1 VGVWRALPA
10 NYPDLFLPPRRFPM
24 RPKWAYNKDRFI
36 FNEDKGVIAMSI
48 FSAANRRLNPSKGM
62 DQFRRLFRFVRPYQ
76 KRLFVALIA
85 VVIGSVLGLA
95 GPYSLQF
102 LIDAVFNQ
110 ADTAL
115 LNQITLILILIFAS
129 QSVFYF
135 IRSYT
140 LSFIGERV
148 MADLRIE
155 LFEHLQRLSLGFY
168 NERRTGE
175 LVSRLTN
182 DVSTVRNVVTS
193 DLSTAV
199 SQILTF
205 LGALILIIIT
215 DWRLTLFMF
224 ALVPLVMVFAILFG
238 RRLRTISASVQDQL
252 ADATTILEESIGGI
266 RVVQSFTREPFEI
279 GRFRASIEKAFYI
292 AMRRIRISAL
302 FGPIISFLGF
312 AAVVA
317 IFWFGGHEV
326 LRGNLTAGQLFMF
339 LVLTLTIAG
348 SIGQFSGLW
357 TGLQEALGAT
367 RRLFEIL
374 DTTPDIKDAPDAV
387 PLADIKGQIKFEN
400 VDFAYQDNPGAP
412 ILVDVSINVHPGEL
426 LALVGPSGAGKTTL
440 VNLIP
445 RFFDPVSGNVSIDGR
460 NLAGIQLKSLRQQ
473 IGIVPQETMLF
484 GGTVKENILY
494 GRLDASED
502 EIIAAAQS
510 ANAHEF
516 ILQLPKGYDTLVGE
530 RGVKL
535 SGGQRQRI
543 AIARA
548 ILKDPRILLLD
559 EATSSLDSESEGL
572 VQEALDHLMKGRTS
586 IVIAHRLSTVQ
597 NADRIAVLDEGRLV
611 ESGTHEELMSLDGL
625 YARLYRMQF
634 KLDNDRQPAGEAEI
648 PGEPAPKTPRRSMSF
663 LSGLTG

>member
-1 VGVWRALPA
+1 
-10 NYPDLFLPPRRFPM
+10 LFKGRFNGGI
-24 RPKWAYNKDRFI
+24 RDENFTQLSRKNDYFERC
-36 FNEDKGVIAMSI
+36 KGVTAMSV
-48 FSAANRRLNPSKGM
+48 ALTKKQTKTRENPIKGM
-62 DQFRRLFRFVRPYQ
+62 DQFRRLFRFVQPYQ
-76 KRLFVALIA
+76 KRLAIALVA
-85 VVIGSVLGLA
+85 VVFGSLLGLA

-102 LIDAVFNQ
+102 LIDAVFSQ

-115 LNQITLILILIFAS
+115 LNKITIILIIIFAS

-135 IRSYT
+135 IRSFM
-140 LSFIGERV
+140 LSYIGERV
-148 MADLRIE
+148 MADLRIQ
-155 LFEHLQRLSLGFY
+155 LFEHLQRLSLSFY

-193 DLSTAV
+193 DLSTAL
-199 SQILTF
+199 SQVLTF
-205 LGALILIIIT
+205 IGALILIIIT

-224 ALVPLVMVFAILFG
+224 ALVPLVMLFAILFG
-238 RRLRTISASVQDQL
+238 RRLRVISSSVQDQL
-252 ADATTILEESIGGI
+252 ADATTILDESLGGI

-279 GRFRASIEKAFYI
+279 GRFRESIEMAFQL
-292 AMRRIRISAL
+292 AMRRVRISAL
-302 FGPIISFLGF
+302 FGPIVSFLGF

-374 DTTPDIKDAPDAV
+374 DTIPTIVDKPNAAPLPA
-387 PLADIKGQIKFEN
+387 IKGHIKFEN
-400 VDFAYQDNPGAP
+400 VTFSYEDNPDSP
-412 ILVDVSINVHPGEL
+412 ILIDVSIDVRPGEL
-426 LALVGPSGAGKTTL
+426 LALVGPSGAGKTTM

-445 RFFDPVSGNVSIDGR
+445 RFFDPSSGSVSIDDR
-460 NLAGIQLKSLRQQ
+460 NLEGVQLKSLRQQ
-473 IGIVPQETMLF
+473 IGIVPQETILF
-484 GGTVKENILY
+484 GGSVRENILY
-494 GRLDASED
+494 GRLDASEA
-502 EIIAAAQS
+502 EMIAAAQS

-516 ILQLPKGYDTLVGE
+516 ILQLPKGYDTVVGE

-597 NADRIAVLDEGRLV
+597 NANRIIVLDEGRLI
-611 ESGTHEELMSLDGL
+611 EFGTHQELMALDGL

-634 KLDNDRQPAGEAEI
+634 KLDNDQQPAEEEEI
-648 PGEPAPKTPRRSMSF
+648 PEETTSKTRTRSMNF
-663 LSGLTG
+663 LSGFTG